1 MKKKPKAKIKGN
13 FMKDLLTQSPKT
25 KFPATKIYQNI
36 KALNPSPIDSTYV
49 MIWRAGT
56 SKTQTKITLTQNRK
70 ISTVPIWTIKTP
82 TVASISPKLPSLTT
96 SATIWSRFP
105 RNIGGGCVR
114 RPRRVALVLLLWRLT
129 KYPRKFT
136 SLLTLFS
143 CWYTFA
149 DSTSSTAISSISS
162 SE

>member
-1 MKKKPKAKIKGN
+1 MTVHSIR
-13 FMKDLLTQSPKT
+13 FPKT

-36 KALNPSPIDSTYV
+36 KALNPSPINSTYA

-70 ISTVPIWTIKTP
+70 ISTVPISSIKTP

-114 RPRRVALVLLLWRLT
+114 RPRQVALVLLLSRLT
-129 KYPRKFT
+129 KYLRKYT
-136 SLLTLFS
+136 SLLTRFS